1 MDFRYHLIRSKK
13 RRRTISLHIRED
25 GRITISVPYRTP
37 EAEIARFMEERKPW
51 ISRKLSERE
60 RARKEAEKSFLPGE
74 QFPYLGEWYPLT
86 VEENG
91 SQGPPLKL
99 SFGRFILNPDS
110 VGEARDAFIRW
121 YKKEANEVIV
131 SRVEIY
137 GHRLRLF
144 PKRVRITNARCRW
157 GSCSRDD
164 CLALSWR
171 MIMAPLSII
180 DYVLIHELAH
190 IKEKNHSKRFWNE
203 VEAILP
209 DYRKRRLW
217 LKQHG
222 HLLQI

>member
-1 MDFRYHLIRSKK
+1 MDFHYHLIRSRK
-13 RRRTISLHIRED
+13 RRRTISLHIKED
-25 GRITISVPYRTP
+25 GRITVSVPYRTP
-37 EAEIARFMEERKPW
+37 EAEIVRFMEERRSW
-51 ISRKLSERE
+51 ICRKLSEKE
-60 RARKEAEKSFLPGE
+60 RLKKEAEKSFLPGE
-74 QFPYLGEWYPLT
+74 QFLYLGEWYPLA

-91 SQGPPLKL
+91 SRRPPLKL

-110 VGEARDAFIRW
+110 IGEARDAFIQW

-180 DYVLIHELAH
+180 DYVLLHELAH

-203 VEAILP
+203 VEMILP

-217 LKQHG
+217 LKENG